1 MLGTKKSV
9 RKTPEIRIVMKLN
22 SAISPSRNDQW
33 SGKILRANVL
43 TNVPMPV
50 RWSR

>member
-1 MLGTKKSV
+1 MRGTKNIV
-9 RKTPEIRIVMKLN
+9 RKTPEIRITMKLN
-22 SAISPSRNDQW
+22 RAISPSRNDQW

-43 TNVPMPV
+43 DDVPMPV